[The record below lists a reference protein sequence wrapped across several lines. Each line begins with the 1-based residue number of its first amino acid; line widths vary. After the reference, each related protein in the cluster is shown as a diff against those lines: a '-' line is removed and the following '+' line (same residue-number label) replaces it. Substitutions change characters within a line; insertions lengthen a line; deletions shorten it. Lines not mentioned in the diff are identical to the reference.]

1 MRRSSWS
8 SGACCAVLRAGRA
21 QAVRSTSRD
30 RLQALW
36 SCIVYG
42 GLGGG
47 AVSILV
53 GEALEAVPVAELE
66 DPEES
71 LLED

>member
-1 MRRSSWS
+1 M
-8 SGACCAVLRAGRA
+8 LRAGRA

-42 GLGGG
+42 GLGVG

-53 GEALEAVPVAELE
+53 GEALEAVPVA
-66 DPEES
+66 
-71 LLED
+71 